1 MQELLVLAGLPVKA
15 RDAGMELEK
24 VPELA
29 AEAAKQW
36 TAQYNPVPLDEAG
49 MADLY
54 RAAF

>member
-1 MQELLVLAGLPVKA
+1 LVLAGLPVKA
-15 RDAGMELEK
+15 RDAGMELER